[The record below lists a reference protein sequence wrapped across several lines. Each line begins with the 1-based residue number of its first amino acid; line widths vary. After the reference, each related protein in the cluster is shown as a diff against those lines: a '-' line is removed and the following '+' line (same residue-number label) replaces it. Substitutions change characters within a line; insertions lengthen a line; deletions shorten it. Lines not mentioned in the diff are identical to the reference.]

1 MTRVFDST
9 KIEVQ
14 DVAKENG
21 KGNIYIIDLKGETGH
36 TLYKYYNIQE
46 IKRCEYTFKPHSLK
60 GITIV
65 NKVENLE
72 IIKDTPN
79 KLLVF

>member
-21 KGNIYIIDLKGETGH
+21 KGNTYIIDLKGETGH

-46 IKRCEYTFKPHSLK
+46 IKRC
-60 GITIV
+60 
-65 NKVENLE
+65 
-72 IIKDTPN
+72 
-79 KLLVF
+79 